1 VAKEQLPMAD
11 DKFNQDQA
19 PEKIENPTG
28 KINENDL
35 EQISGGMQSSN
46 YANDWP
52 KVTGNLVNGDGI
64 KKNQFN
70 DIPASKT
77 VKL

>member
-1 VAKEQLPMAD
+1 
-11 DKFNQDQA
+11 
-19 PEKIENPTG
+19 
-28 KINENDL
+28 
-35 EQISGGMQSSN
+35 MQSSN